1 MTRLNGVFDGKV
13 VLLETPVPSDLKPNT
28 AVEVLVPDETAE
40 REESVQEMMAFLSE
54 LWSRPIPPG
63 TQTAPRRW
71 TREEL
76 HERR

>member
-13 VLLETPVPSDLKPNT
+13 VLLEQPLPADLKPNP
-28 AVEVLVPDETAE
+28 AVEVLVPDARAT
-40 REESVQEMMAFLSE
+40 SIQEMTAFLAE
-54 LWSRPIPPG
+54 LWRRPIPEG
-63 TQTAPRRW
+63 TLPASKRW